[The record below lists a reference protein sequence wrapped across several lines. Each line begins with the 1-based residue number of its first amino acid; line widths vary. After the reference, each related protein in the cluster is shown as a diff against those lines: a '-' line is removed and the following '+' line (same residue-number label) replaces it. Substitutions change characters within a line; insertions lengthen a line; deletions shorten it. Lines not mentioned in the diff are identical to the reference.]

1 MSRSPRSDE
10 PSSPATRWLPLL
22 LVSLLPIVFTGCVQ
36 LDQSIR
42 LGSNNTG
49 DFSINARIPSNAI
62 KALDGKAT
70 FPWLSPRAGTSTFP
84 KSEGFRITRYR
95 VYELDGFH
103 HLKITGELTDAKKAL
118 ASGKLGHF
126 SWVHSDDAGII
137 RLRKPTDFP
146 IGATQPDQRKLRR
159 LLEDFRIKLTIE
171 LPAKPSATTA
181 DAKDGNTVSWTFDN
195 KGSLDFV
202 HSFPD
207 VSAAYKK

>member
-1 MSRSPRSDE
+1 L
-10 PSSPATRWLPLL
+10 TRGLSLL
-22 LVSLLPIVFTGCVQ
+22 LFSALPFLFTGCVH

-62 KALDGKAT
+62 EALDGKAT
-70 FPWLSPRAGTSTFP
+70 FPWLSPRAGTGTFP
-84 KSEGFRITRYR
+84 KSEGFRITKYR
-95 VYELDGFH
+95 VYELEGYH
-103 HLKITGELTDAKKAL
+103 HLKVIGELTDAKKAL

-126 SWVHSDDAGII
+126 SWVDSGNAGII
-137 RLRKPTDFP
+137 RLRKPDDYPT
-146 IGATQPDQRKLRR
+146 GAKQPDQRKLRQ
-159 LLEDFRIKLTIE
+159 LLDDFRIRLTIE
-171 LPAKPSATTA
+171 LPAKPTATTA
-181 DAKDGNTVSWTFDN
+181 HTKDDRIVTWSFDN